1 MMDVKYIRKAVEVL
15 SEDKEQYKILRSAD
29 ILHCGGASN
38 IQRTIN
44 EIRSSLPENKKIIAL
59 FDNDEAGR
67 TELKK
72 AIGKGKD
79 RSDTKTYKK
88 DGIIYLKLPK
98 LYSYGTK
105 DFVIEDYFSE
115 SMMKSTIDAIIDNF
129 DDTFNSIA
137 KDLKQKVKDKLELDL
152 DKYNK
157 EALIGFEVLLD
168 KLCSIVNNEEEYV
181 EV

>member
-1 MMDVKYIRKAVEVL
+1 M
-15 SEDKEQYKILRSAD
+15 
-29 ILHCGGASN
+29 
-38 IQRTIN
+38 
-44 EIRSSLPENKKIIAL
+44 
-59 FDNDEAGR
+59 FDNDDAGR

-79 RSDTKTYKK
+79 RTDTKTYKK

-98 LYSYGTK
+98 SPGYGTK

-115 SMMKSTIDAIIDNF
+115 NMMKNVIEAIIDNS
-129 DDTFNSIA
+129 DDTFNGIP

-152 DKYNK
+152 DTYN
-157 EALIGFEVLLD
+157 EDALTGFEVLLN
-168 KLCSIVNNEEEYV
+168 KLCSIINDEEEFE